1 MASQKEHQKKS
12 SPKEVQIAPS
22 VPMMTCR
29 VCKSKNTKFLNYV
42 RGYDGEYE
50 IRQCSDCGA
59 HFSSDPYSNPY
70 KDYKTFYPLYLAQSE
85 QIKKEPN
92 PFQFLLNKEYCYL
105 SVKEAIGNRTN
116 LNILEVGCGYGYL
129 TYTLRKMGHSVE
141 GIDTAE
147 EPIIFAQENFGN
159 NYHLMPVEDYNYKG
173 EFDLVIALG
182 TVEHVF
188 DVFSFLVS
196 CKKLLNTNGK
206 IVLTTPN
213 KDFFP
218 NGIWQTEKPPVHLSW
233 LSRRTFEVLA
243 KKLNMNINFTDFK
256 SFISKNERD
265 NELEEYFKS
274 RLPEA
279 FSAQSFSRRFLQAI
293 TPRNFYWLLPIG
305 CFVLFLRNFDFKS
318 IRYAHNLFYRK
329 FLWRKESLTLG
340 VIFTL
345 K

>member
-1 MASQKEHQKKS
+1 MNPGVK
-12 SPKEVQIAPS
+12 PFN
-22 VPMMTCR
+22 TCR
-29 VCKSKNTKFLNYV
+29 VCKSENTELLNYIC
-42 RGYDGEYE
+42 GYDGEYE
-50 IRQCSDCGA
+50 IRQCFDCDA

-70 KDYKTFYPLYLAQSE
+70 RNYKTFYPAYLTQAK
-85 QIKKEPN
+85 QIKKESN
-92 PFQFLLNKEYCYL
+92 PFQFLLDNEYYYL
-105 SVKEAIGNRTN
+105 PVKEEIENGTKY
-116 LNILEVGCGYGYL
+116 NILEVGCGYGYL
-129 TYTLRKMGHSVE
+129 TYALQKMGHNAV
-141 GIDTAE
+141 GIDIAE
-147 EPIIFAQENFGN
+147 EPIIFARENFGS
-159 NYHLMPVEDYNYKG
+159 NYYLMSVEDYNG
-173 EFDLVIALG
+173 EFDFVISLG
-182 TVEHVF
+182 TIEHVP
-188 DVFSFLVS
+188 DVFSFLIS
-196 CKKLLNTNGK
+196 CKKLLKPDGK
-206 IVLTTPN
+206 IILTTPN

-218 NGIWQTEKPPVHLSW
+218 KSIWRTEKPPVHLSW